1 MTRTTRLLAVAVIAA
16 VVAAGTATI
25 AAAGRADTAP
35 VPAPAA
41 LGGMT
46 TLGDNHLPAPPRG

>member
-1 MTRTTRLLAVAVIAA
+1 MTRTTRLLAVAMIAA

-25 AAAGRADTAP
+25 AAAAGRADTAP
-35 VPAPAA
+35 APAA
-41 LGGMT
+41 LGSMT